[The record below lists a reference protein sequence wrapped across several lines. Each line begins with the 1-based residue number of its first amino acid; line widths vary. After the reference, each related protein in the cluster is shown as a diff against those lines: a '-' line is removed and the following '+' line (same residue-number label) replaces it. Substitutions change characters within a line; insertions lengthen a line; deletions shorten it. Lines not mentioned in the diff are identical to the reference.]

1 MQLPTQ
7 QQFVAD
13 CLSKYWFTD
22 IPADQQWEEAHFPL
36 PSCSDED
43 NTVMLWSA
51 DHTVQGLLQSVELD
65 HRCFYY
71 KANSK
76 DLYNL
81 ETYYPQYLQLF
92 AQLKSQFSSRQ
103 GKIGGRTSGRNAVMN
118 KTGIHAPGMASK
130 GGKKVAE
137 LGVGCHAPGMAS
149 KGGKIGGKKAV
160 VINQANGTNAFF
172 DPKIQSANGKATSA
186 QQWQCLVTDHVSTP
200 GGLSNYQRAR
210 GIDTS
215 LRVRRLDLEG

>member
-22 IPADQQWEEAHFPL
+22 IPADQQWEAAHFPL
-36 PSCSDED
+36 PGCSGEGD
-43 NTVMLWSA
+43 TVLLWSA

-65 HRCFYY
+65 HQCFYH

-92 AQLKSQFSSRQ
+92 AQLKSRFYSRR
-103 GKIGGRTSGRNAVMN
+103 GKI
-118 KTGIHAPGMASK
+118 
-130 GGKKVAE
+130 
-137 LGVGCHAPGMAS
+137 
-149 KGGKIGGKKAV
+149 GGKIGGKTAAELKVGAHAPGIQSKGGKKSAV
-160 VINQANGTNAFF
+160 TNRANGTGLY
-172 DPKIQSANGKATSA
+172 DPKIQSAGGKIVGN
-186 QQWQCLVTDHVSTP
+186 QRWQCLETGFIANP
-200 GGLSNYQRAR
+200 GNLARYQKKR

-215 LRVRRLDLEG
+215 LRIQLPADLPGQIPSPIKAA